1 MSRKTAQAALRR
13 VVIQL
18 GIKKRV
24 SPHTLRHSYATHLL
38 EAGVNLRVIQKYL
51 GHRSLK
57 ATSIYLHLTR
67 DGEEQAHATINVL
80 MARPPLGGVT
90 K

>member
-1 MSRKTAQAALRR
+1 LRR

-18 GIKKRV
+18 GIEKRV

-38 EAGVNLRVIQKYL
+38 ESGVNLRLIQKYL

-57 ATSIYLHLTR
+57 ATSIYLHLTSL
-67 DGEEQAHATINVL
+67 GEERAHAAINKL
-80 MARPPLGGVT
+80 MVPPLPHDERSIGGSER
-90 K
+90 